1 MRTMELIPTNR
12 QKSFYGKAQVT
23 LTDDGAKTLFSYDTP
38 ILRIN
43 ADNSLTKLWDGY
55 SATTMKHINSFC
67 DTFGINGGGKK
78 WWDNL

>member
-1 MRTMELIPTNR
+1 MRTMELMPTNR

-23 LTDDGAKTLFSYDTP
+23 FTDDGAKTLFSYDTP

-67 DTFGINGGGKK
+67 DTFGISGGGKR
-78 WWDNL
+78 WWETL